1 MYCINVYIDLYSS
14 IIIFKFILLLY
25 TIYYTLLYCIYH
37 LGVRRGT
44 GTQTWKWMEDD
55 SFIFILGG

>member
-25 TIYYTLLYCIYH
+25 TIYYTVYH